1 MSMMVSDLVLVAPEA
16 LLLVLGC
23 FLVVFDVF
31 LGDERRHYSYRV
43 AQASLLITALV
54 VWVSADGTSQVGFHG
69 TYVRDPLADVL
80 KVTVLL
86 VSSAAFL
93 YARDYLRARGLF
105 RGEFYVLGLFA
116 TLGMMVLVSA
126 ASLLTLYLGLELL
139 SLSLYAMVAF
149 DRDSSTASEAAM
161 KYFVLGALAS
171 GMLLYGISML
181 YGATGTLEI
190 ARVADSITT
199 LGTDDLVLVFG
210 VVFLV
215 VGIGF
220 KLGAVPFHMWIP
232 DVYHGAPT
240 AVTLFIGS
248 APKLAAFAMAMRLL
262 VDSVGSLHTDWQQM
276 LIVLSVLSMGLGN
289 LLAIA
294 QSNIKRMLA
303 YSTIANVGFLLLGI
317 LAGTPEGYSAA
328 LFYTITYVIMVS
340 GAFGVVLYLSRAGFE
355 SDALDDFKGLNRRSP
370 WVAFLMLLVMFSTA
384 GVPPLVG
391 FYAKLSVLKAVVD
404 VGLVWL
410 AVLAVVFSIIGA
422 FYYLRIVKLMY
433 FDEPESEVPVEGS
446 LDTQVL
452 LSANGL
458 LVAALGI
465 VPGWLLGLCAAALA

>member
-1 MSMMVSDLVLVAPEA
+1 MSTMVSDLALVAPEA

-23 FLVVFDVF
+23 FLVLLDVF

-43 AQASLLITALV
+43 AQASLLLTALL
-54 VWVSADGTSQVGFHG
+54 VWATADGTTSVGFHG

-80 KVTVLL
+80 KVTALL

-139 SLSLYAMVAF
+139 SLCLYAMVAF
-149 DRDSSTASEAAM
+149 DRESATASEAAM

-181 YGATGTLEI
+181 YGATGTLEL

-199 LGTDDLVLVFG
+199 RGSNDLVLVFG

-248 APKLAAFAMAMRLL
+248 TPKLAAFAMTMRLL
-262 VDSVGSLHTDWQQM
+262 VDSVGSLHADWQQM

-391 FYAKLSVLKAVVD
+391 FYAKLSVLNAVVD

-410 AVLAVVFSIIGA
+410 AVLAVLFSIIGA

-433 FDEPESEVPVEGS
+433 FDEPESDVAVEGS
-446 LDTQVL
+446 LDTRVL

-458 LVAALGI
+458 LVAVLGI
-465 VPGWLLGLCAAALA
+465 VPGWLLGVCATALS

>member
-1 MSMMVSDLVLVAPEA
+1 MSTMVSDLALVAPEA

-23 FLVVFDVF
+23 FLVLLDVF

-43 AQASLLITALV
+43 AQASLLLTALL
-54 VWVSADGTSQVGFHG
+54 VWATADGTTSVGFHG

-80 KVTVLL
+80 KVTALL

-139 SLSLYAMVAF
+139 SLCLYAMVAF
-149 DRDSSTASEAAM
+149 DRESATASEAAM

-181 YGATGTLEI
+181 YGATGTLEL

-199 LGTDDLVLVFG
+199 RGSNDLVLVFG

-248 APKLAAFAMAMRLL
+248 TPKLAAFAMAMRLL
-262 VDSVGSLHTDWQQM
+262 VDSVGSLHADWQQM

-391 FYAKLSVLKAVVD
+391 FYAKLSVLNAVVD

-433 FDEPESEVPVEGS
+433 FDEPESDVAVEGS
-446 LDTQVL
+446 LDTRVL

-458 LVAALGI
+458 LVAVLGI
-465 VPGWLLGLCAAALA
+465 VPGWLLGVCAAALS